1 MWFLIS
7 TKILWIIWI
16 ITKLKLKNEIL
27 KSIFD
32 KFFDNLCTKKKLVKD
47 IKIFLKKIK
56 KQQYGHERYK
66 NLSKDEKQNLVEYR
80 KEYYRMRK
88 NTMLQKLIT

>member
-1 MWFLIS
+1 MKFLNPYLINFLIIFFI
-7 TKILWIIWI
+7 ILF
-16 ITKLKLKNEIL
+16 
-27 KSIFD
+27 SY
-32 KFFDNLCTKKKLVKD
+32 LCTKKKLVKD

-66 NLSKDEKQNLVEYR
+66 NLSKDEKRNLVEYR

>member
-32 KFFDNLCTKKKLVKD
+32 KFFDNFFYNSFLIFMYKKKAGERYQNLSKEDKKATIWSWTLQKSLKRWKKLV
-47 IKIFLKKIK
+47 
-56 KQQYGHERYK
+56 EYK
-66 NLSKDEKQNLVEYR
+66 NIL
-80 KEYYRMRK
+80 
-88 NTMLQKLIT
+88 

>member
-1 MWFLIS
+1 MKFLNPYLINFLIIFFI
-7 TKILWIIWI
+7 ILF
-16 ITKLKLKNEIL
+16 
-27 KSIFD
+27 SY
-32 KFFDNLCTKKKLVKD
+32 LCTKKKLVKD